1 MVKYYLLF
9 LTLVFLVTKVS
20 AQEQFTIKGAIVD
33 ESLNLSLGN
42 TVISILNSQDSIL
55 VDFVRAN
62 KDGSFLFTNLYAG
75 DYILLATYPK
85 YTDFVENF
93 SLDSTNANVDIG
105 KVNMLL
111 ISKILEDVV
120 ITARNAIVIKGD
132 TIEYDAS
139 KYTIEPNSK
148 VEDLLSQLPGIQ
160 VDKDGKITA
169 QGQAVDKV
177 LVDGEEFFGDDPTLV
192 TKNIRADMVDKVQLY
207 DKKSDQATFTGIDDG
222 EKTKTI
228 NIQLKE
234 GSKNGMFGKADGG
247 IATDDLYQG
256 QAMFN
261 SFKGLQK
268 VAAYGT
274 IGNTGKIGLNWQD
287 NDKYASSEDIQIS
300 GNSIMITS
308 SGRDELDSFSGQYN
322 GQGIPLAHSGGVH
335 YDTKWNEKKESINAN
350 YKIGALEVKGFRSV
364 LNQNNLPTGILE
376 SNSHQDFN
384 DYMFRQKLDTRYE
397 VAFDSTSTLKVSIEG
412 TLKNSRS
419 TNDYES
425 FTLNGDDQ
433 LLNKSIRQTNN
444 EGDSRNFK
452 ATGLWNKRL
461 RKKGR
466 TISVNV
472 EQYVNK
478 DDKEGFL
485 NSQNE
490 YYGSQGVLDS
500 IQLINQRKTNIIEN
514 SVFSSNIAYTE
525 PLSGALTLAFNYR
538 LNLNNG
544 ISNLL
549 SYNQS
554 ANGTYSD
561 LDSLYSNKFELEQV
575 SNQFGTTLNY
585 NEGKNTVRLGFS
597 AADVNFKQID
607 RFHNQTMKRSFVNW
621 NPNARWSHRFSAQKS
636 FNINYYGNTNQPSLN
651 QIQPVR
657 ENQDPLNIVVG
668 NPDLDPSFRSSI
680 SADYYSYKVL
690 TGRYF
695 NLYMNSSFTSNAIVS
710 NVNTDA
716 VGKSVYRYENLTDHM
731 PLNYSVYLY
740 YGSKI
745 KGINLDIGG
754 NVDYSS
760 NSYFNMTN
768 NELNKTQSDAFSFQ
782 FNVRKHVQQK
792 YSFYFNA
799 GPRYTKSTAS
809 LQKELSNEAWGV
821 NGNASANVFLPGKFE
836 LFSDA
841 NYTYTPA
848 TQVFDDSFER
858 LIWNGGLRKK
868 FLKADQ
874 LIFTFRANDILNQ
887 NIGFSRNTFNNV
899 NTESNYTTIKRY
911 FMFSLTWEFSKMG
924 GN

>member
-1 MVKYYLLF
+1 MI
-9 LTLVFLVTKVS
+9 KVS
-20 AQEQFTIKGAIVD
+20 AQEQFKVKGAILDVTLD
-33 ESLNLSLGN
+33 LPLGN
-42 TVISILNSQDSIL
+42 AVISILNSKDSTL
-55 VDFVRAN
+55 VNFIRAN
-62 KDGSFLFTNLYAG
+62 KDGSFVINDLDTG
-75 DYILLATYPK
+75 DYILMASYPK

-93 SLDSTNANVDIG
+93 NLDSTQTTFDIG

-111 ISKILEDVV
+111 ISQLLQDVV
-120 ITARNAIVIKGD
+120 ITAKNAIVIKGD

-169 QGQAVDKV
+169 QGQAVNKV

-192 TKNIRADMVDKVQLY
+192 TKNIRGDMVDKVQLY

-234 GSKNGMFGKADGG
+234 GSKNGMFGKVDGG
-247 IATDDLYQG
+247 LATNDLYQG

-261 SFKGLQK
+261 KFNGLQK
-268 VAAYGT
+268 FAAYGT

-300 GNSIMITS
+300 GSSIMIMS
-308 SGRDELDSFSGQYN
+308 SGSRDELDSFSGQYN
-322 GQGIPLAHSGGVH
+322 GQGIPLVQSGGLH
-335 YDTKWNEKKESINAN
+335 YDTKWNDKKESINAN
-350 YKIGALEVKGFRSV
+350 YKIGALVVKGFRNV
-364 LNQNNLPTGILE
+364 LSQNNLPTGVLE

-384 DYMFRQKLDTRYE
+384 DHMFRQKLDTRYE
-397 VAFDSTSTLKVSIEG
+397 IAFDSTSTLKVSIDG

-419 TNDYES
+419 TNHYES
-425 FTLNGDDQ
+425 STVNGSNE
-433 LLNKSIRQTNN
+433 LLNTSARQTNN

-461 RKKGR
+461 PKKGR
-466 TISVNV
+466 TLSLNI
-472 EQYVNK
+472 EQYINR
-478 DDKEGFL
+478 DDREGFL

-490 YYGSQGVLDS
+490 YYGNQGVLDS
-500 IQLINQRKTNIIEN
+500 TQLISQRKMNTIES

-525 PLSGALTLAFNYR
+525 PLLESLTLAFNYR
-538 LNLNNG
+538 FNLNNG
-544 ISNLL
+544 KSNLL

-554 ANGTYSD
+554 VNGEYND
-561 LDSLYSNKFELEQV
+561 LDSLYSNKFDLEQI
-575 SNQFGTTLNY
+575 SNQVGTTLNY
-585 NEGKNTVRLGFS
+585 NKEKNTISLGVS
-597 AADVNFKQID
+597 AANVNFKQID
-607 RFHNQTMKRSFVNW
+607 HFHNETIKRSFVNW
-621 NPNARWSHRFSAQKS
+621 NPNARWSHKFSAQKS
-636 FNINYYGNTNQPSLN
+636 FSLNYYGNTNQPSLS

-680 SADYYSYKVL
+680 SGSYYSYKVL

-695 NLYMNSSFTSNAIVS
+695 NFYLNSSFTSNAIVS
-710 NVNTDA
+710 NVSTDA
-716 VGKSVYRYENLTDHM
+716 VGKSIYKYENLTNHM
-731 PLNYSVYLY
+731 PLNYSAYVY

-745 KGINLDIGG
+745 TGIDLNIGG
-754 NVDYSS
+754 NLDYSS

-768 NELNKTQSDAFSFQ
+768 DELNKTQSDAMSFQ
-782 FNVRKHVQQK
+782 LDVRKQIQKK
-792 YSFYFNA
+792 YSFYFSA
-799 GPRYTKSTAS
+799 GPSYTTSTAS
-809 LQKELSNEAWGV
+809 LQKELSNEGWGFNA
-821 NGNASANVFLPGKFE
+821 NGSANVFLPGKFE
-836 LFSDA
+836 LYSNA
-841 NYTYTPA
+841 NYMYTQA

-868 FLKADQ
+868 FFKTDE
-874 LIFTFRANDILNQ
+874 LIFTFHVNDLLNQ
-887 NIGFSRNTFNNV
+887 NVGFNRNTFNNV

-911 FMFSLTWEFSKMG
+911 FMFSLTWDFNKMG